1 MNSIDL
7 HTDTHHMVD
16 DLSPQEQALDQF
28 ETLFPYS
35 RYVRKEGAI
44 MYSILHP
51 QLARAMEKEA
61 AAIIS
66 ANGLP
71 LSVSRQN
78 SNATHSLT
86 IKHKQ

>member
-1 MNSIDL
+1 MTDIHNQ
-7 HTDTHHMVD
+7 DTHHMVD

-35 RYVRKEGAI
+35 RYVRKEGCI
-44 MYSILHP
+44 TYSILHP
-51 QLARAMEKEA
+51 QVAKSMEKEA

-66 ANGLP
+66 SNSLP
-71 LSVSRQN
+71 LTVSRQN
-78 SNATHSLT
+78 NTIHSLT